1 MKNIESEKENL
12 AKIMQGI
19 ARHFGDNCEVV
30 LHDFAKDPDHTIL
43 AIENGHVTNRRA
55 GGPITSHGLEI
66 IRGVKTPTDQF
77 NYINQSQNGKLL
89 RSTSIYLY
97 DDDDKVIGSICIN
110 LDITSLIAT
119 RNMLDTLISAQ
130 NNSAIHPSDSS
141 EIATNDV
148 NESGKV
154 DINDAQLVFDMYNNE
169 YQDFSNATML
179 KFLKADVSGDKKID
193 VNDAVA
199 IVTAILAGK

>member
-1 MKNIESEKENL
+1 MYYSEVYGAWSWLVITDSSLTVED
-12 AKIMQGI
+12 AKAQ
-19 ARHFGDNCEVV
+19 
-30 LHDFAKDPDHTIL
+30 
-43 AIENGHVTNRRA
+43 
-55 GGPITSHGLEI
+55 ITL
-66 IRGVKTPTDQF
+66 VKA
-77 NYINQSQNGKLL
+77 
-89 RSTSIYLY
+89 
-97 DDDDKVIGSICIN
+97 DKVA
-110 LDITSLIAT
+110 LA
-119 RNMLDTLISAQ
+119 
-130 NNSAIHPSDSS
+130 
-141 EIATNDV
+141 ATNDV

>member
-1 MKNIESEKENL
+1 MLCFLSDTLSHLQGGVLLKNIESEKENL

-77 NYINQSQNGKLL
+77 NYQPIPKRQALA
-89 RSTSIYLY
+89 
-97 DDDDKVIGSICIN
+97 
-110 LDITSLIAT
+110 LDFHISL
-119 RNMLDTLISAQ
+119 
-130 NNSAIHPSDSS
+130 
-141 EIATNDV
+141 
-148 NESGKV
+148 
-154 DINDAQLVFDMYNNE
+154 
-169 YQDFSNATML
+169 
-179 KFLKADVSGDKKID
+179 
-193 VNDAVA
+193 
-199 IVTAILAGK
+199 